1 MHREALEPVTDR
13 TEVPPSTGLRR
24 RQLAGLTLAGLLPN
38 WACAQHTPPRG
49 ATAPAATRVNGCG
62 SAKSA
67 QHWTAFVQRHV
78 QPDGRIIDFDT
89 PQQHSTSEGQSYTLF
104 FALVHNDRPLFDRV
118 LAWTEAN
125 LSGGSLAQRLP
136 AWQWGRQ
143 PNGGW
148 GVLDPNPAS
157 DGDLWIAYA
166 LLEAARLWSAPA
178 YRTLGRQL
186 LARVVAEEV
195 VTLDGLGAMLLPW
208 PRSVAQG
215 PNWRL
220 NPSYLP
226 LQQLRRFQ
234 QEDPNGPWKAIAD
247 NTLRLFA
254 ATTPHG
260 YAPDWCAWSTHSQAF
275 VADPEKGT
283 MASYDAIRVY
293 LWAGMLD
300 AQDPAREALLA
311 SLSGPR
317 QSLEATGQ
325 LPEYVDT
332 RTGATTGQ
340 APAGFY
346 GACLPYLRA
355 LRQDAA
361 VGAAQA
367 RIDTRGGVGTASS
380 AHPLPYYERTLI
392 LFGLGWL
399 AGDYSFDRHGQ
410 LQPYWKRA
418 CTPARKP

>member
-1 MHREALEPVTDR
+1 MSPPRPVTLRPD
-13 TEVPPSTGLRR
+13 EPAAPGLRR
-24 RQLAGLTLAGLLPN
+24 RLAGLTLAGLTLAGLLPV
-38 WACAQHTPPRG
+38 WALAQSPRG
-49 ATAPAATRVNGCG
+49 AARPATGCG
-62 SAKSA
+62 GGQSAL
-67 QHWTAFVQRHV
+67 HWQAFVQRHV
-78 QPDGRIIDFDT
+78 QPDGRVIDFDT
-89 PQQHSTSEGQSYTLF
+89 PQQHSTSEGQSYALF

-118 LAWTEAN
+118 LAWTQAN

-136 AWQWGRQ
+136 AWQWGRL
-143 PNGGW
+143 PGGGW
-148 GVLDPNPAS
+148 GVLDANAAS

-166 LLEAARLWSAPA
+166 LLEAARLWSVPA

-195 VTLDGLGAMLLPW
+195 AVLDGLGPMLLPW
-208 PRSVAQG
+208 PRAVAQG

-247 NTLRLFA
+247 NTLRMIS
-254 ATTPHG
+254 ATAPQG
-260 YAPDWCAWSTHSQAF
+260 YSPDWCAWSSDERTF
-275 VADPEKGT
+275 VPDPDKGS

-293 LWAGMLD
+293 LWAGMLP
-300 AQDPAREALLA
+300 AQDPARAALLA
-311 SLSGPR
+311 SLDGPR
-317 QSLEATGQ
+317 RALEATGH

-332 RTGATTGQ
+332 RSGATTGT

-355 LRQDAA
+355 LGQDAA
-361 VGAAQA
+361 VGAALA
-367 RIDTRGGVGTASS
+367 RIDTRGGVNPPGTQ
-380 AHPLPYYERTLI
+380 PLPYYERNLI

-399 AGDYSFDRHGQ
+399 EGDYAFDRHGQ
-410 LQPYWKRA
+410 LQPHWKRA
-418 CTPARKP
+418 CPPARRP